1 MRVTLGQNSFHSLN
15 ANIHLFFA
23 LQTHHSRISFGS
35 VWEFFGGVRHFFG
48 VVRGLR
54 DSSSAIPRLSLIRT
68 SVVLAPYMRR
78 TFVVHTSAKV
88 AFFML
93 NIEKTT
99 PADVYTA
106 YLRLRYD
113 ARTTQVGS
121 TGRIEGRN
129 LYPTLTS
136 NIYESFGEP

>member
-1 MRVTLGQNSFHSLN
+1 
-15 ANIHLFFA
+15 
-23 LQTHHSRISFGS
+23 
-35 VWEFFGGVRHFFG
+35 
-48 VVRGLR
+48 
-54 DSSSAIPRLSLIRT
+54 
-68 SVVLAPYMRR
+68 MRR
-78 TFVVHTSAKV
+78 TLAVHASAKA

-93 NIEKTT
+93 NIENTAF
-99 PADVYTA
+99 ADVYTA

-121 TGRIEGRN
+121 TGRTEGRN

>member
-1 MRVTLGQNSFHSLN
+1 M
-15 ANIHLFFA
+15 
-23 LQTHHSRISFGS
+23 QTSISFS
-35 VWEFFGGVRHFFG
+35 SHKRITVASASDLFGTSSGLFG
-48 VVRGLR
+48 V
-54 DSSSAIPRLSLIRT
+54 SSSAIPRLSLIRT
-68 SVVLAPYMRR
+68 SVVHAPYMRR

-93 NIEKTT
+93 NIENTT

-136 NIYESFGEP
+136 NIYESFGEPWASTIMVVGCPKSTS